1 MNVNHCQILQQL
13 KCILFCIDIPPL
25 RATVD
30 AEKGLLAMP
39 LEKLCKVRI
48 ISSIQNQ
55 YKMILIKRVQDW
67 VKLFYMNSI
76 SITLTL

>member
-1 MNVNHCQILQQL
+1 M
-13 KCILFCIDIPPL
+13 
-25 RATVD
+25 VD

-55 YKMILIKRVQDW
+55 YKIILIKR
-67 VKLFYMNSI
+67 LG
-76 SITLTL
+76 